1 MFKGEW
7 KMDEKKIAK
16 PMKQTLL
23 LENREKLCVSGVVD
37 VESFNDQSIIAIT
50 DIGVLIIR
58 GAELHINKL
67 NLDSNELIVEGD
79 IASLEYNDGETG
91 KSKSFFGKMFK

>member
-1 MFKGEW
+1 
-7 KMDEKKIAK
+7 MDDKKITK
-16 PMKQTLL
+16 PMNQTLL

-67 NLDSNELIVEGD
+67 NLESNELVVEGD
-79 IASLEYNDGETG
+79 IYCLEYSDGDTG

>member
-1 MFKGEW
+1 ME
-7 KMDEKKIAK
+7 EKKMAK
-16 PMKQTLL
+16 PMNQTVL
-23 LENREKLCVSGVVD
+23 LENREKLCVSGVID

-67 NLDSNELIVEGD
+67 NLDSNELVVEGD
-79 IASLEYNDGETG
+79 ILSLEYSDGENV

>member
-1 MFKGEW
+1 ME
-7 KMDEKKIAK
+7 EKKITK
-16 PMKQTLL
+16 QINQTLL
-23 LENREKLCVSGVVD
+23 LENREKLCVTGVVD

-50 DIGVLIIR
+50 DIGVLIVR
-58 GAELHINKL
+58 GSELHINKL

-79 IASLEYNDGETG
+79 IISLEYSDGETG